1 MSLVRS
7 CSVERAQAV
16 ARASLRTV
24 EGHGF
29 VPTAGLEF
37 DKVSN
42 EVALLQWDL
51 AYLGF
56 MDPDEVS
63 GGGGRFG
70 PLTQDAVTA
79 FQESRGVPATGL
91 YGDLTAAALVQALVA
106 EPADVPV
113 QNLDVEAESDEVA
126 RLQTALERLGYMD
139 MVTGY
144 YGSITTDAVTS
155 FQQDNGIDATGAYGP
170 ITRMAL
176 ASRLRAVLAR
186 EEVPGEVGEMAPVG
200 FVALDVFPY

>member
-1 MSLVRS
+1 
-7 CSVERAQAV
+7 
-16 ARASLRTV
+16 
-24 EGHGF
+24 
-29 VPTAGLEF
+29 
-37 DKVSN
+37 VSN